1 MKEMFEASVDGEP
14 YDPERWGAYYRPQG
28 VQAPSGNSTQPP
40 SSNASTGASNA
51 TEPENPAPA
60 ADPAPAEADV
70 EPKADTGTQKAEDIL
85 AMIRSRQS
93 S

>member
-1 MKEMFEASVDGEP
+1 MKQMFEASVDGEP
-14 YDPERWGAYYRPQG
+14 YDPDRFGAYYRPVG
-28 VQAPSGNSTQPP
+28 MSAPAGTSAP
-40 SSNASTGASNA
+40 AA
-51 TEPENPAPA
+51 PAPA
-60 ADPAPAEADV
+60 AAPESTPEPVQPAAQPDPAPAEADT